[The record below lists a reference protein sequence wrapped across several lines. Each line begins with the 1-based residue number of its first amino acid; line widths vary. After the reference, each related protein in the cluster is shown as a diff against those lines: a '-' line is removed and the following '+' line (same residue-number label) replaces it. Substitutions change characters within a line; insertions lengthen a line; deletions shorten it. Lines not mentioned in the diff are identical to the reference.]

1 MATKPNDIA
10 VYTAANGKAPFSD
23 WLNGLR
29 DMPGRAIIR
38 TRVNRLRLGNFGDC
52 KPVGSGVFELRID
65 YGPGYRVYLGKE
77 ADKLVVLLSGGDKRS
92 QKRDIAQA
100 QKYWDDY
107 RSRDND

>member
-10 VYTAANGKAPFSD
+10 IYTTGNGKAPFSD
-23 WLNGLR
+23 WLIGLR
-29 DMPGRAIIR
+29 DISGRAVIR
-38 TRVNRLRLGNFGDC
+38 TRINRLRLGNFGDC
-52 KPVGSGVFELRID
+52 KLVGSGVFELRID

-100 QKYWDDY
+100 QKYWVDY